1 MNEFKEAIKREQN
14 RIQRFINLTGD
25 NWTGEKRGILL
36 LDKRRNSTYCYEKMG
51 NAKKYLGKS
60 DSDAVRSFITDQYLT
75 EKRNRLHFDSNLL
88 DDLEKT
94 YKDYSYNA
102 VMAGLPNSYGT
113 ILNEDFNNERYEE
126 LKRWANEDYLKN
138 DAPFPDSEIYTKDGR
153 RVRSKGE
160 CLHGNILIDIGIP
173 FRYDSIIT
181 ITDHNGNTKRLSPDF
196 LIQCF
201 DRSLIIIEHLGRLF
215 DKRYA
220 LDFGEKCYWYL
231 QGGFI
236 LGKNFFVTSD
246 DLYGGTDSQAI
257 WETAKAVERLFYEGS
272 Q

>member
-1 MNEFKEAIKREQN
+1 MNEFKEAIKREQS
-14 RIQRFINLTGD
+14 RIQRLIDLADQNERL
-25 NWTGEKRGILL
+25 EKRGTLIA
-36 LDKRRNSTYCYEKMG
+36 DKRGSSIYCYERRGK
-51 NAKKYLGKS
+51 AKIYLGKS
-60 DSDAVRSFITDQYLT
+60 DSEAARACATYHFLT
-75 EKRNRLHFDSNLL
+75 EKSSRLMFDKSL
-88 DDLEKT
+88 LEKLT
-94 YKDYSYNA
+94 QDYKEYNHEAIITALPASYR
-102 VMAGLPNSYGT
+102 T

-138 DAPFPDSEIYTKDGR
+138 DAPFPESGIYTKDGR

-160 CLHGNILIDIGIP
+160 CIHGNILIDIGIP

-181 ITDHNGNTKRLSPDF
+181 ITDRNGNTKRLSPDF

-201 DRSLIIIEHLGRLF
+201 DRSLVIIEHLGRLF